1 MQAKNWYAVSV
12 LVDSAACE
20 AIEFGFNELDADG
33 TEIDGLVNKTSAT
46 QTVVGYFEAEPD
58 IEAVRSQ
65 LESAL
70 AIYGFTQSSLR
81 DISLRTVEN
90 ADWLAEWKKHWKPT
104 IVGKFLIA
112 APWHELD
119 EDQKIVIR
127 IEPNMAFGT
136 GTHET
141 TRLCLAA
148 IDNLYKSGESFLD
161 VGTGTGILSI
171 AAAGSN
177 LRSHS
182 SNFRSQISNIK
193 SQVFDFRSLAIDND
207 SDAIKIAK
215 ENAAAN
221 GVGGMI
227 DFRTGQLGPEQTKFD
242 FVCANLTLDVILPIL
257 PQLIEKTGRIL
268 VLSGILTEQEE
279 IIFAELNN
287 LNATRLTINREG
299 EWIAVIVSNS

>member
-46 QTVVGYFEAEPD
+46 QTVVGYFDAEPD

-104 IVGKFLIA
+104 TVGTFLIA

-119 EDQKIVIR
+119 EDQRIVIR

-141 TRLCLAA
+141 TRLCLTA
-148 IDNLYKSGESFLD
+148 IDALYKHGESFLD
-161 VGTGTGILSI
+161 VGTGTGILAI
-171 AAAGSN
+171 AAA
-177 LRSHS
+177 RSS
-182 SNFRSQISNIK
+182 LRSQISDIK